1 MRLIFAGKQLEDGR
15 TLSDYNIQKESTLH
29 LVLRLR
35 DDPPK
40 PKSNK
45 EEILAALEGSGW
57 HAETILR
64 VASEALRADEEVV
77 WVAVMQ
83 SPDALQHA
91 SETLKTDRELVL
103 KAKGFDNTDREAV
116 LKAVKRDPGN
126 LRVASSALQNDRFCA
141 KDPCP
146 CPGQVRWH
154 AGFKLQR
161 FRGPRR
167 ASQVSVRLQTGR
179 TSTMA

>member
-1 MRLIFAGKQLEDGR
+1 MPRAPFVMYKRYQSYLRKDLKYAWEPAGLHDVDEMAA
-15 TLSDYNIQKESTLH
+15 YNK
-29 LVLRLR
+29 
-35 DDPPK
+35 
-40 PKSNK
+40 
-45 EEILAALEGSGW
+45 
-57 HAETILR
+57 
-64 VASEALRADEEVV
+64 
-77 WVAVMQ
+77 
-83 SPDALQHA
+83 
-91 SETLKTDRELVL
+91 LK
-103 KAKGFDNTDREAV
+103 
-116 LKAVKRDPGN
+116 KR
-126 LRVASSALQNDRFCA
+126 SSALQNDRFCA